1 MLIVASIPEM
11 RRRAEELRRAGKRI
25 GLVPTMGALHEG
37 HASLIRIARERSDAV
52 VTTIFVNP
60 TQFAP
65 GEDFERYPRP
75 FDDDR
80 EKAEAAGT
88 DLLFVPER
96 DEMYPPGDVTTVAV
110 ERLTETLEGEFRP
123 SHFGGVTTVVAKLFL
138 IVAPDLAVFG
148 RKDAQQLLVI
158 RRMARD
164 LHFGIE
170 IVEAPIVREPDGLA
184 MSSRNAYLA
193 PEERRQAVVLSRAL
207 RAAEVMAA
215 GGERRAAPIL
225 DAMRELIEGAPLV
238 RLEYVALV
246 DEEELRPVELL
257 APGVPVLA
265 AVAARTGTTRLI
277 DNTRLT
283 A

>member
-1 MLIVASIPEM
+1 M

-75 FDDDR
+75 FDADR
-80 EKAEAAGT
+80 GKAEAAGT
-88 DLLFVPER
+88 DLLFVPQR
-96 DEMYPPGDVTTVAV
+96 DDIYPPGDVTTVAV

-123 SHFGGVTTVVAKLFL
+123 SHFRGVTTVVAKLFL

-207 RAAEVMAA
+207 RAAGEMAA

-225 DAMRELIEGAPLV
+225 DAMRELIGRAPLV
-238 RLEYVALV
+238 RLEYAALV

-257 APGVPVLA
+257 APGVPALA
-265 AVAARTGTTRLI
+265 AVAARVGTTRLI